1 MSATSEFDVQNLENL
16 ALPFDTTTK
25 ELAATPRYVAGQNM
39 YVTLGGK
46 LALAPG
52 INDTGL
58 TSFTL
63 TKRPDRLTIYETL
76 ENPPKVY
83 VVASIF
89 NSVTG
94 WWEAWWLR
102 VSAGVPAWT
111 SVGTLRDVDKST
123 RPHEFLCARGLC
135 FIKGFP
141 DSSHD
146 KYGTV
151 IFDGSSSGPRTVL
164 WGLPSPTTAARCSA
178 SSGWAASTNAVTVLW
193 GWQYVYAWKDL
204 LGNYSTRSPLET
216 DPSQNQSTTGAFTNK
231 KPQVVVQGNAD
242 TTNIPQIGIFRTTDG
257 GGTFCFVEDIT
268 NTGAGA
274 ITYTDQHRVP
284 STTNDPTADSQLNTQ
299 NIAPSSLSNIPPPPV
314 SPGKVIGTDTVEAA
328 TNLAY
333 YQGRVWYAIS
343 RIYFSGRE
351 EIINGVPEECFPNP
365 NGVSGNYYVIEGQPR
380 LMAAGKNA
388 LYIITSNEQLFVTGQ
403 DRSNFLLNSQTKDI
417 GAAYGHNR
425 AICAYRDGVFFLTQD
440 LQIAAMVAGSD
451 PSIISGAIGTTLR
464 AAITANTN
472 VTVDLNVWI
481 RDGNSWL
488 IVNVIDKATPAN
500 TQQFVYDLNRQFWF
514 IPWKKKISAMAFGR
528 VSESDSNKHLVVL
541 TWDGSTA
548 KLGVLDPA
556 FFQDTTGTNQLAP
569 SATTNLFNVPN
580 GNHVNPVNNPVRTPI
595 IAYLLTERTKFT
607 SDTDPTVN
615 MRLDEFS
622 GAFTALTA
630 FAPTYRAQHTSFNTK
645 WWPIEQAAQRV
656 QLQVSKVAAN
666 EAFELQTLGFVFKP
680 DAGT

>member
-1 MSATSEFDVQNLENL
+1 MSATSEFDVRFLEDL
-16 ALPFDTTTK
+16 ALPYDVVTK
-25 ELAATPRYVAGQNM
+25 ELDPTPRYVGGQNM

-76 ENPPKVY
+76 EATPKVY
-83 VVASIF
+83 LVASIF
-89 NSVTG
+89 NSATG

-102 VSAGVPAWT
+102 VSAGAPAWT

-123 RPHEFLCARGLC
+123 RPHEFLVARGLC

-141 DSSHD
+141 DSGHD
-146 KYGTV
+146 KYGSV

-164 WGLPSPTTAARCSA
+164 WGLPSPTIAARCSA
-178 SSGWAASTNAVTVLW
+178 HGGWSASTNTVTVLW

-204 LGNYSTRSPLET
+204 LGNYSTRSPLEI
-216 DPSQNQSTTGAFTNK
+216 DPSQNQSTTGAFNNL

-257 GGTFCFVEDIT
+257 GGTFCWVEDIT
-268 NTGAGA
+268 NTGAGN
-274 ITYTDQHRVP
+274 ITYTDQHNVPTNTNNPTFDSNLNTQSIAP
-284 STTNDPTADSQLNTQ
+284 STT
-299 NIAPSSLSNIPPPPV
+299 SNIPPPPC
-314 SPGKVIGTDTVEAA
+314 SPGKTIGTDPVEAS
-328 TNLAY
+328 TQIAY
-333 YQGRVWYAIS
+333 FGGRIWYAIQ

-351 EIINGVPEECFPNP
+351 EILNGVPEDCFPNP
-365 NGVSGNYYVIEGQPR
+365 NGINGNYYVVEGQPR
-380 LMAAGKNA
+380 LIATGKNY
-388 LYIITSNEQLFVTGQ
+388 LYIITSNEQLYVSGQ
-403 DRSNFLLNSQTKDI
+403 NRSNFLLSSQTRDI
-417 GAAYGHNR
+417 GAAQGFNR
-425 AICAYRDGVFFLTQD
+425 AIAVYRDGVFFLTQD
-440 LQIAAMVAGSD
+440 LQIAALTAGAD
-451 PSIISGAIGTTLR
+451 PAIISAPIGSALR

-472 VTVDLNVWI
+472 IDVDFDIWI
-481 RDGNSWL
+481 RDGLQWL
-488 IVNVIDKATPAN
+488 IISVIDKATPAN
-500 TQQFVYDLNRQFWF
+500 TQQFIFDIGRQFWH

-528 VSESDSNKHLVVL
+528 VSETDSNKHLVIL
-541 TWDGSTA
+541 TWDGATA

-556 FFQDTTGTNQLAP
+556 FFQDTTGTNQAAP
-569 SATTNLFNVPN
+569 SVTTNLFYVPN
-580 GNHVNPVNNPVRTPI
+580 GNHVNPVNNPVRTPVI
-595 IAYLLTERTKFT
+595 SYLMTERTKFN

-630 FAPTYRAQHTSFNTK
+630 NDPTYRTQRTSFNTK
-645 WWPIEQAAQRV
+645 WYPIEQAAQRV
-656 QLQVSKVAAN
+656 QLQVTKVAAN
-666 EAFELQTLGFVFKP
+666 EAFELQTVGFVFKP